1 MTRKLLIKTFGCQM
15 NVYDSAR
22 MADVMRGLGY
32 EETDDPAQADM
43 VIFNTC
49 HIREKASEKIF
60 SELGRFKP
68 LKEERR
74 KQGRD
79 LILIVAGCVVQA
91 ESDEFMNRAKYVDI
105 AMGPQTYHRLPE
117 MLRKLQNENRHLRII
132 DTDFPAEPKFD
143 FLPEARST
151 GVSAFLAIQE
161 GCDRFCSYCVVPY
174 TRGAEYSRDAAG
186 ILKEARELAAS
197 GTKELMLLGQ
207 NVNAWHGEGLDGKTW
222 DLSRLIAR
230 IADIDGIER
239 IRYTTSYPSDFTDDM
254 IAMHRDI
261 PKVMPYLH
269 LPVQSGSDRILKAMN
284 RRYTCAQY
292 ENVIAKL
299 RDMRP
304 DIALSSDFIVGF
316 PGETEEDFED
326 TLRLVERVKFAQSYS
341 FKYSARPGTP
351 AAGMKNQVDG
361 KISGGRLERLQALL
375 MEQHAAFNAD
385 FLEKTVDVMP
395 ESPGRKAGT
404 LLGHSPQMQNV
415 VVKADV
421 SLIGKIIPVRIT
433 KTAAAALEGDPT

>member
-1 MTRKLLIKTFGCQM
+1 M

-117 MLRKLQNENRHLRII
+117 MLRKLQNGNRHLHII

-385 FLEKTVDVMP
+385 FLGKTVDVMP

>member
-1 MTRKLLIKTFGCQM
+1 M

-32 EETDDPAQADM
+32 EETDDPVQADM

-117 MLRKLQNENRHLRII
+117 MLRKLQNKNRHLRII

-151 GVSAFLAIQE
+151 GVSTFLAIQE

-222 DLSRLIAR
+222 DLSRLVAR

-292 ENVIAKL
+292 EDVIAKL
-299 RDMRP
+299 RDVRP

-326 TLRLVERVKFAQSYS
+326 TLRLVDRVKFAQSYS

-351 AAGMKNQVDG
+351 AAGMKNQVDE
-361 KISGGRLERLQALL
+361 KIKGDRLERLQALL
-375 MEQHAAFNAD
+375 MEQHAAFNGG
-385 FLEKTVDVMP
+385 FLGKTVNVMP
-395 ESPGRKAGT
+395 ESTGRKAGT

-433 KTAAAALEGDPT
+433 KTAAAALEGELA

>member
-117 MLRKLQNENRHLRII
+117 MLRKLQNKNRHLRII

-292 ENVIAKL
+292 EDVIAKL
-299 RDMRP
+299 RDVRP

-326 TLRLVERVKFAQSYS
+326 TLSLVERVKFAQSYS

-351 AAGMKNQVDG
+351 AAGMKDQVG
-361 KISGGRLERLQALL
+361 EGIKGGRLERLQALL

-385 FLEKTVDVMP
+385 FLGKTVDVMP

-433 KTAAAALEGDPT
+433 KTAAAALEGEPA

>member
-117 MLRKLQNENRHLRII
+117 MLRKLQNKNRHLRII

-207 NVNAWHGEGLDGKTW
+207 NVNAWHGGGLDGKTW

-269 LPVQSGSDRILKAMN
+269 LPVQSGADRILKAMN

-292 ENVIAKL
+292 EDVIAKL
-299 RDMRP
+299 RDVRP

-326 TLRLVERVKFAQSYS
+326 TLSLVERVKFAQSYS

-351 AAGMKNQVDG
+351 AAGMKDQVG
-361 KISGGRLERLQALL
+361 EEIKGGRLERLQALL
-375 MEQHAAFNAD
+375 MEQHAAFNAG
-385 FLEKTVDVMP
+385 FLGKTVDVMP
-395 ESPGRKAGT
+395 ESAGRKAGT

-415 VVKADV
+415 VVKGDA

-433 KTAAAALEGDPT
+433 RTAAAALEGEPA

>member
-1 MTRKLLIKTFGCQM
+1 
-15 NVYDSAR
+15 
-22 MADVMRGLGY
+22 
-32 EETDDPAQADM
+32 
-43 VIFNTC
+43 
-49 HIREKASEKIF
+49 
-60 SELGRFKP
+60 
-68 LKEERR
+68 
-74 KQGRD
+74 
-79 LILIVAGCVVQA
+79 
-91 ESDEFMNRAKYVDI
+91 
-105 AMGPQTYHRLPE
+105 
-117 MLRKLQNENRHLRII
+117 
-132 DTDFPAEPKFD
+132 
-143 FLPEARST
+143 
-151 GVSAFLAIQE
+151 
-161 GCDRFCSYCVVPY
+161 
-174 TRGAEYSRDAAG
+174 
-186 ILKEARELAAS
+186 
-197 GTKELMLLGQ
+197 MLLGQ

-222 DLSRLIAR
+222 DLSRLVAR

-292 ENVIAKL
+292 EDVIAKL
-299 RDMRP
+299 RDVRP

-326 TLRLVERVKFAQSYS
+326 TLRLVDRVKFAQSYS

-351 AAGMKNQVDG
+351 AAGMKNQVDE
-361 KISGGRLERLQALL
+361 KIKGDRLERLQALL
-375 MEQHAAFNAD
+375 MEQHAAFNGG
-385 FLEKTVDVMP
+385 FLGKTVNVMP
-395 ESPGRKAGT
+395 ESTGRKAGT

-433 KTAAAALEGDPT
+433 KTAAAALEGELA

>member
-1 MTRKLLIKTFGCQM
+1 M

-117 MLRKLQNENRHLRII
+117 MLRKLQDKNRHLRII

-143 FLPEARST
+143 FLPETRST

-207 NVNAWHGEGLDGKTW
+207 NVNAWHGEGPDGKTW
-222 DLSRLIAR
+222 DLSRLTAR
-230 IADIDGIER
+230 IAEIEGIER

-261 PKVMPYLH
+261 PQVMPYLH

-292 ENVIAKL
+292 EDVIEKL
-299 RDMRP
+299 RGVRP

-326 TLRLVERVKFAQSYS
+326 TLRLVDRVKFAQSYS

-351 AAGMKNQVDG
+351 AAGMKNQVDETIKG
-361 KISGGRLERLQALL
+361 ERLERLQALL
-375 MEQHAAFNAD
+375 MEQHAAYNAG
-385 FLEKTVDVMP
+385 FLGKTVDVMP
-395 ESPGRKAGT
+395 ESAGRRAGT
-404 LLGHSPQMQNV
+404 ILGHSPQMQNV
-415 VVKADV
+415 VVKADA
-421 SLIGKIIPVRIT
+421 SLIGQIVPVRIT
-433 KTAAAALEGDPT
+433 KTTAAALEGELI

>member
-1 MTRKLLIKTFGCQM
+1 MTKKLFIKTFGCQM

-22 MADVMRGLGY
+22 IADIMRGLGY
-32 EETDDPAQADM
+32 EETNSPENADM
-43 VIFNTC
+43 IVFNTC

-68 LKEERR
+68 LKEARR
-74 KQGRD
+74 KEGKD
-79 LILIVAGCVVQA
+79 LIIVVAGCVVQA
-91 ESDEFMNRAKYVDI
+91 ESDEFMNRAKFVDI

-117 MLRKLQNENRHLRII
+117 MLRKLQDENKHLRII

-143 FLPEARST
+143 FLPEARAS
-151 GVSAFLAIQE
+151 GVSSFLAIQE

-174 TRGAEYSRDAAG
+174 TRGAEYSRSAAE

-207 NVNAWHGEGLDGKTW
+207 NVNAWHGEGLDGKEW
-222 DLSRLIAR
+222 DLSRLVAKIAE
-230 IADIDGIER
+230 IDGIWR

-284 RRYTCAQY
+284 RRYTHAQY
-292 ENVIAKL
+292 EDVIAKL
-299 RDMRP
+299 RAARP

-316 PGETEEDFED
+316 PGETDADFKD
-326 TLRLVERVKFAQSYS
+326 TMALVERVGFAQSYS

-351 AAGMKNQVDG
+351 AAGMKNQIDENVKG
-361 KISGGRLERLQALL
+361 ERLDLLQELL
-375 MEQHAAFNAD
+375 MKQHAAYNAD
-385 FLEKTVDVMP
+385 FLGKTLDVMP
-395 ESPGRKAGT
+395 EGVGRKAGT

-415 VVKADV
+415 VFNGDA
-421 SLIGKIIPVRIT
+421 SQIGKIVPVRIT
-433 KTAAAALEGDPT
+433 KTTAAALEGEAV

>member
-32 EETDDPAQADM
+32 EETDDPVQADM

-117 MLRKLQNENRHLRII
+117 MLRKLQNKNRHLRII

-151 GVSAFLAIQE
+151 GVSTFLAIQE
-161 GCDRFCSYCVVPY
+161 GCDRFCS
-174 TRGAEYSRDAAG
+174 
-186 ILKEARELAAS
+186 
-197 GTKELMLLGQ
+197 
-207 NVNAWHGEGLDGKTW
+207 
-222 DLSRLIAR
+222 
-230 IADIDGIER
+230 
-239 IRYTTSYPSDFTDDM
+239 
-254 IAMHRDI
+254 
-261 PKVMPYLH
+261 
-269 LPVQSGSDRILKAMN
+269 
-284 RRYTCAQY
+284 
-292 ENVIAKL
+292 
-299 RDMRP
+299 
-304 DIALSSDFIVGF
+304 
-316 PGETEEDFED
+316 
-326 TLRLVERVKFAQSYS
+326 
-341 FKYSARPGTP
+341 
-351 AAGMKNQVDG
+351 
-361 KISGGRLERLQALL
+361 
-375 MEQHAAFNAD
+375 
-385 FLEKTVDVMP
+385 
-395 ESPGRKAGT
+395 
-404 LLGHSPQMQNV
+404 
-415 VVKADV
+415 
-421 SLIGKIIPVRIT
+421 
-433 KTAAAALEGDPT
+433 

>member
-1 MTRKLLIKTFGCQM
+1 MTKKLFIKTFGCQM

-22 MADVMRGLGY
+22 IADIMRGLGY
-32 EETDDPAQADM
+32 EETDSPENADM
-43 VIFNTC
+43 VVFNTC

-68 LKEERR
+68 IKEARR
-74 KQGRD
+74 KEGKD
-79 LILIVAGCVVQA
+79 LIIVVAGCVVQA
-91 ESDEFMNRAKYVDI
+91 ESDEFMNRVKFVDI

-117 MLRKLQNENRHLRII
+117 MLRKLQDKNKHLRII

-143 FLPEARST
+143 FLPDARAT
-151 GVSAFLAIQE
+151 GVSSFLAIQE

-186 ILKEARELAAS
+186 ILKEARELADS
-197 GTKELMLLGQ
+197 GTKEIMLLGQ
-207 NVNAWHGEGLDGKTW
+207 NVNAWHGEGLDGNTW
-222 DLSRLIAR
+222 DLSRLIAK
-230 IADIDGIER
+230 IAEIDGIWR

-284 RRYTCAQY
+284 RRYTRAQY
-292 ENVIAKL
+292 ENVIEKL
-299 RDMRP
+299 RAARP
-304 DIALSSDFIVGF
+304 DIALSSDFITGF
-316 PGETEEDFED
+316 PGETEEDFEQTMD
-326 TLRLVERVKFAQSYS
+326 LVKNVGFAQSYS

-351 AAGMKNQVDG
+351 AAGMKNQIDENVKG
-361 KISGGRLERLQALL
+361 ERLERLQALL
-375 MEQHAAFNAD
+375 MQQHSDFNAG
-385 FLEKTVDVMP
+385 FKGKTVDVLP
-395 ESPGRKAGT
+395 ESVGRKPGT

-415 VVKADV
+415 VFNGDA
-421 SLIGKIIPVRIT
+421 SLIGKIVPVRIT
-433 KTAAAALEGDPT
+433 KTTAAALEGEAV

>member
-385 FLEKTVDVMP
+385 FLGKTVDVMP

>member
-1 MTRKLLIKTFGCQM
+1 M

-385 FLEKTVDVMP
+385 FLGKTVDVMP

>member
-1 MTRKLLIKTFGCQM
+1 MTKKLFLKTFGCQM

-22 MADVMRGLGY
+22 MADILRGLGF
-32 EETDDPAQADM
+32 EQTDAPEDADII
-43 VIFNTC
+43 IFNTC

-68 LKEERR
+68 LKEARR
-74 KQGRD
+74 KEGGD
-79 LILIVAGCVVQA
+79 LIIVVAGCVVQA
-91 ESDEFMNRAKYVDI
+91 ESDEFINRAKFVDI

-117 MLRKLQNENRHLRII
+117 MLKKLQDGNKRLHII

-143 FLPEARST
+143 FLPAAKST

-186 ILKEARELAAS
+186 ILKEARELAAT

-207 NVNAWHGEGLDGKTW
+207 NVNAWHGEGLDGNVW
-222 DLSRLIAR
+222 DLSRLVAK

-269 LPVQSGSDRILKAMN
+269 LPVQSGSNRILKAMN
-284 RRYTCAQY
+284 RRYTHEQY
-292 ENVIAKL
+292 EDVIAKL
-299 RDMRP
+299 RDACP
-304 DIALSSDFIVGF
+304 DIALSSDFITGF
-316 PGETEEDFED
+316 PEETDEDFED
-326 TLRLVERVKFAQSYS
+326 TMKLVERVKYAQSYS

-351 AAGMKNQVDG
+351 AAGMKNQVDE
-361 KISGGRLERLQALL
+361 KIKGERLERLQALL
-375 MEQHAAFNAD
+375 TEQHAAYNAA
-385 FLEKTVDVMP
+385 FLGKTVEVLP
-395 ESPGRKAGT
+395 ESVGRKEGT

-415 VVKADV
+415 VFKGDE
-421 SLIGKIIPVRIT
+421 SMIGRIVPVRIT
-433 KTAAAALEGDPT
+433 KTTAAALEGEAV